1 MAVKNL
7 VSKLRTQGRW
17 SLLIQLVLLLVF
29 ALYPLM
35 VDYSRYYISLMITVG
50 MYTILAMGFV
60 LLLRTGLYSLAIAA
74 FWGVGAYSSIMLVM
88 RAHLSFW
95 LALPLSAVIAAVLAI
110 FFGVLFVR
118 NPGFSFA
125 IMTMLLGLLFV
136 VFVGST
142 EWLGGYAGILNIPA
156 PEPIRIPFLPAITFG
171 SNTSYYY
178 LLLFLFVIVM
188 LVFRAFYASSIGR
201 AWTAI
206 GLNSKLAASLG
217 VNVFRYRLLA
227 FVVSCT
233 AAGLVGSFFAHFLGV
248 MQPSVFDIFKTINVQ
263 VCAILGGIS
272 FPFLG
277 PLVGSIIVVFL
288 PRLAGITGEIEPII
302 TGAVLIL
309 LVIFL
314 PSGILSLLGMRA
326 SVSDRI
332 LSVAKIGKRIR
343 SLVSR

>member
-1 MAVKNL
+1 MAVRNL
-7 VSKLRTQGRW
+7 ASRLRTQGRW
-17 SLLIQLVLLLVF
+17 NLLIPLVLLLVF
-29 ALYPLM
+29 GLFPIL
-35 VDYSRYYISLMITVG
+35 VDYSPYYISLMITVG
-50 MYTILAMGFV
+50 MYALLAMGFV

-74 FWGVGAYSSIMLVM
+74 FWGVGAYSSILLVM

-95 LALPLSAVIAAVLAI
+95 LALPLSAMIAAVLAL

-125 IMTMLLGLLFV
+125 IMTMLIGLLFV

-156 PEPIRIPFLPAITFG
+156 PDPIPIPFLPPIEFV
-171 SNTSYYY
+171 SNTAYYY
-178 LLLFLFVIVM
+178 LLLFLFMVVV

-206 GLNSKLAASLG
+206 GLNSRLAASLG

-227 FVVSCT
+227 FVVSCA
-233 AAGLVGSFFAHFLGV
+233 AAGLVGSFFAHFLGC
-248 MQPSVFDIFKTINVQ
+248 MQPGIFDIFKTINIQ

-277 PLVGSIIVVFL
+277 PLVGSIILVFF
-288 PRLAGITGEIEPII
+288 PRLIGVTGELEPII

-326 SVSDRI
+326 SATDGIR
-332 LSVAKIGKRIR
+332 SVAKIGRRMK